1 MINRRTTEAQLKE
14 SEERYL
20 SLVEQSPDIIV
31 IHCEGKIE
39 YINREG
45 ISLFGAS
52 NEREI
57 LGHSTLEFIHPDD
70 RQRVRQRIEKS
81 LSTGTVAP
89 KTEERFLLPDNRIVY
104 AEVTGL
110 PITYQGRPAMQVII
124 RDITEQKRVSAA
136 IQLQEKQQALILH
149 SLPVI
154 LYRVGLTEQLPTTWI
169 SDQVMDITGF
179 SPRAFT
185 DDPLFWESRLH
196 PEEREEIIKKYKTL
210 LTNHSVT
217 IEYRF
222 CCANGFYRW
231 FTDHLIVILDDG
243 GTPVDTAGIWI
254 DISKNKQTEF
264 ALKEQ
269 ERKYRLLAEYSAD
282 VIWIMNTD
290 KKFTYVSPS
299 VEKLR
304 GYTPEEVMQQP
315 WEAVLTPESRLV
327 AEAEMELVLS
337 KIGQLTHKLNPKP
350 VELEQPCKDGSTVWT
365 EAVVQPMFG
374 DKDQILGFVG
384 VTRNISERKLAQEAL
399 LQAERRSSGLIEHAS
414 DGIVMISLDG
424 RFSYISPPAF
434 KIFGYSPGDIDLKNP
449 EELTHPEDRPMVIE
463 TLNSL
468 IQDPLLVPTIRYRF
482 LHKDGN
488 WRWIESTFSN
498 LLNVAGIEALVIN
511 FHDITYSKEAEEEL
525 LRAKMKAEE
534 SDRLKSAFLANMS
547 HEIRT
552 PMNTI
557 IGFASLLADGELSD
571 EERNRFSEIIQSRSE
586 DLLHLINDILD
597 ISRIESGNVT
607 VLKERVSLNAIIDEM
622 ESVFGEKL
630 RRTKKTHLIL
640 STEKGLSTHLSDM
653 KTDGFILKQVF
664 SNLIDNAIKYTET
677 GSIRFGYHPPNEN
690 RITFFVKDT
699 GIGISPEYRE
709 VIFQHFRQ
717 ADSTNTYKYGGAGL
731 GLSICKGSITLLG
744 GDIRVESE
752 PGKGS
757 TFLFTL
763 PYESLPESQK
773 NAFSVP
779 AGEKVKCSYRWNGK
793 KILLVE
799 DEETNMEFLKIILK
813 PTQAELIPAYSGK
826 EVVKL
831 YGTLASLDLVL
842 LDIRLPDASGL
853 DLAGEIKKT
862 HPDLPVIAQTA
873 YAMSSDKHKIK
884 AAGCD
889 NYISKPINK
898 NKLLEMIS
906 GYFE

>member
-14 SEERYL
+14 SEERYR
-20 SLVEQSPDIIV
+20 SLIEQSPDVIV

-39 YINREG
+39 YINRAG
-45 ISLFGAS
+45 ISLFGAFG
-52 NEREI
+52 EREI

-70 RQRVRQRIEKS
+70 RQRVRQRIEKA

-104 AEVTGL
+104 GEVTGL
-110 PITYQGRPAMQVII
+110 PMTYQGRPAMQVII

-136 IQLQEKQQALILH
+136 IQLKEKQQALILN

-154 LYRVGLTEQLPTTWI
+154 LYRVGLSEQLPTTWI
-169 SDQVMDITGF
+169 SDQITEITGF

-196 PEEREEIIKKYKTL
+196 PEEREGIKKKYRTF

-222 CCANGFYRW
+222 CCANGLYRW

-254 DISKNKQTEF
+254 DISKNKQTEI
-264 ALKEQ
+264 ALQEH

-282 VIWIMNTD
+282 VIWIMNAD

-304 GYTPEEVMQQP
+304 GYTPEEVMQQS
-315 WEAVLTPESRLV
+315 WEAVLTPESRFV
-327 AEAEMELVLS
+327 AEAEMESVFS
-337 KIGQLTHKLNPKP
+337 KIGKLNYDFTPKP

-424 RFSYISPPAF
+424 LFSYISPPAF
-434 KIFGYSPGDIDLKNP
+434 KIFGYSPDDIDLKNP
-449 EELTHPEDRPMVIE
+449 EELTHPDDRPMVIE
-463 TLNSL
+463 TLNRL

-482 LHKDGN
+482 MHKDGN

-498 LLNVAGIEALVIN
+498 LLNVAGIQALVIN
-511 FHDITYSKEAEEEL
+511 FHDITDSKNAEEEL
-525 LRAKMKAEE
+525 LRAKIKAEE

-557 IGFASLLADGELSD
+557 IGFASLLSDPELSD

-630 RRTKKTHLIL
+630 RRIKKTHLIL

-677 GSIRFGYHPPNEN
+677 GSIRFGYHPPDEN

-699 GIGISPEYRE
+699 GIGISPEYQE

-731 GLSICKGSITLLG
+731 GLSICKGSITLLE

-763 PYESLPESQK
+763 PYEAAPESQK
-773 NAFSVP
+773 KTISVP
-779 AGEKVKCSYRWNGK
+779 TGDKVKCSYRWNGK

-831 YGTLASLDLVL
+831 YDTLASLDLVL
-842 LDIRLPDASGL
+842 LDIRLPDASGI
-853 DLAGEIKKT
+853 DLAGEIKKM